1 MATKIVNG
9 LLMFTISLLAGIYIF
24 IATQL
29 NADAETR
36 PKYVQQEH
44 SLESYSRSPHP
55 PAAEKSNVNTAVD
68 DIINLILKQGFAGA
82 IIVCL
87 GIWTFRTDKMN
98 RAMQKENFDKLA
110 KISQEC
116 SGHMAG
122 VSARL
127 ENLEREVESM
137 KQLEMMKG
145 RS

>member
-1 MATKIVNG
+1 MQKLIDSCVTIFLG
-9 LLMFTISLLAGIYIF
+9 LVIGSLFFFVVQAK
-24 IATQL
+24 
-29 NADAETR
+29 AEPPNFDQYGYR
-36 PKYVQQEH
+36 D
-44 SLESYSRSPHP
+44 SPHP
-55 PAAEKSNVNTAVD
+55 MQEKSNVNTAVD

-87 GIWTFRTDKMN
+87 GFWTFRTDKMN

-110 KISQEC
+110 VISQEC
-116 SGHMAG
+116 SGHMAS

-137 KQLEMMKG
+137 KQIELMK

>member
-1 MATKIVNG
+1 MQKLIDNAITILLG
-9 LLMFTISLLAGIYIF
+9 LVIGSLFFFVVQAK
-24 IATQL
+24 
-29 NADAETR
+29 AEPPNFDQYGYR
-36 PKYVQQEH
+36 D
-44 SLESYSRSPHP
+44 SPHP
-55 PAAEKSNVNTAVD
+55 VQEKSNASTVVD
-68 DIINLILKQGFAGA
+68 DLIQLFMAQGLAGG
-82 IIVCL
+82 IIVIL

-116 SGHMAG
+116 SGHMAS

-137 KQLEMMKG
+137 KQIELMK